1 MLLEGWGRGN
11 PRKTEG
17 STVVEGKG
25 KKKKKKRQHCIG
37 AAIELTDHGQRRS
50 LL

>member
-17 STVVEGKG
+17 STVGEGTG
-25 KKKKKKRQHCIG
+25 KIKRQHCIG

>member
-1 MLLEGWGRGN
+1 MRAGEEETPGRQ
-11 PRKTEG
+11 RDQQWWKEK
-17 STVVEGKG
+17 E
-25 KKKKKKRQHCIG
+25 KKKKKRQHCIG